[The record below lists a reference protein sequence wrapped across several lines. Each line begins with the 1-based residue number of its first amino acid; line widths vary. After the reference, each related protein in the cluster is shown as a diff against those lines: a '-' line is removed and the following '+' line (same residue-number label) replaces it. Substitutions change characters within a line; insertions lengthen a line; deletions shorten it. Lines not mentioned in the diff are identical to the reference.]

1 VRIEFRNLSEVRK
14 QNRHPGPPQRSLLY
28 PPPKTSSWD
37 PYWITLRECEY
48 MDYTYTALIKI
59 EAKLESAQPV
69 VKFPVYCLPE
79 ASKNKSS

>member
-1 VRIEFRNLSEVRK
+1 
-14 QNRHPGPPQRSLLY
+14 
-28 PPPKTSSWD
+28 
-37 PYWITLRECEY
+37 